1 MSEGQT
7 FSRVRTTHG
16 IEYSKA
22 YSKKR
27 RADRKA
33 ARRCLN
39 HEDRW
44 STHGV
49 RCFECWLVHR
59 VGRVKATELL
69 AKAVVRC
76 NVCEQLVPT
85 GYGIFGEVAAAGGIV
100 HTRCERFPFAPPA
113 ASEQTKGVSE

>member
-1 MSEGQT
+1 MDEGKAFT
-7 FSRVRTTHG
+7 RARTHHG

-33 ARRCLN
+33 ARRCIN

-59 VGRVKATELL
+59 VGRIKATELMTKSVL
-69 AKAVVRC
+69 RC
-76 NVCEQLVPT
+76 NGCEQLVPH
-85 GYGIFGEVAAAGGIV
+85 GYGSLDDVRGLMHV
-100 HTRCERFPFAPPA
+100 RCARFPFVVDPQPKKEP
-113 ASEQTKGVSE
+113 SNGTK